1 MSEFK
6 DQARP
11 ERASHESGH
20 TTSRTG
26 VSRHRAEPARPTTA
40 FGRFAASLPSFGRRA
55 AVLTTAAAVLV
66 GVGAAGQAADQ
77 VTPTA
82 AGTSATADAGQT
94 LSFDKTLIS
103 ALPAP
108 SAASVTPQSAPKATE
123 ATKAAAAKA
132 AAAKA
137 AAAKTAAAK
146 TAAAKAA
153 AAKTAAAKAAAARN
167 AAAAKAAAAQAAAA
181 QAKAAAAKAAAAKAK
196 AKAAAPAPVNDP
208 AGAQAYAASKLGSY
222 GWSADQMQCLK
233 RLWTKESEWRT
244 TATNPSSGAYGIVQ
258 SLPAEKMASSGAD
271 YRTNYRTQINWG
283 LGYIKERYG
292 SPCGALNFHLANNWY

>member
-6 DQARP
+6 AQARP
-11 ERASHESGH
+11 DRASQQSD
-20 TTSRTG
+20 RTI
-26 VSRHRAEPARPTTA
+26 SRHRAEPARPATA
-40 FGRFAASLPSFGRRA
+40 WGRLTGSLPSFGRRA

-77 VTPTA
+77 AAPSAAPTA
-82 AGTSATADAGQT
+82 AATADAGQT

-108 SAASVTPQSAPKATE
+108 SAASIAPQSSSQAAAAKA
-123 ATKAAAAKA
+123 ATVKAAAAKA
-132 AAAKA
+132 
-137 AAAKTAAAK
+137 AAAK

-153 AAKTAAAKAAAARN
+153 AAKTAAAANAAAVAKAN
-167 AAAAKAAAAQAAAA
+167 AAQAAAAKAAAV
-181 QAKAAAAKAAAAKAK
+181 KAAAKAK
-196 AKAAAPAPVNDP
+196 AKAAAPVALNDP
-208 AGAQAYAASKLGSY
+208 AGAQAYAASKLGSF

-244 TATNPSSGAYGIVQ
+244 TATNASSGAYGIVQ
-258 SLPAEKMASSGAD
+258 SLPAEKMATAGAD

-283 LGYIKERYG
+283 LDYIKERYD
-292 SPCGALNFHLANNWY
+292 SPCGALNWHLAHNWY

>member
-82 AGTSATADAGQT
+82 AETSATADAGQT

-108 SAASVTPQSAPKATE
+108 SAASVTPQSSSD
-123 ATKAAAAKA
+123 AAAKEA
-132 AAAKA
+132 AAVKKA
-137 AAAKTAAAK
+137 A
-146 TAAAKAA
+146 
-153 AAKTAAAKAAAARN
+153 
-167 AAAAKAAAAQAAAA
+167 
-181 QAKAAAAKAAAAKAK
+181 
-196 AKAAAPAPVNDP
+196 VD
-208 AGAQAYAASKLGSY
+208 
-222 GWSADQMQCLK
+222 
-233 RLWTKESEWRT
+233 
-244 TATNPSSGAYGIVQ
+244 
-258 SLPAEKMASSGAD
+258 
-271 YRTNYRTQINWG
+271 
-283 LGYIKERYG
+283 
-292 SPCGALNFHLANNWY
+292 

>member
-6 DQARP
+6 TQARP
-11 ERASHESGH
+11 ERASKPSG
-20 TTSRTG
+20 SKI
-26 VSRHRAEPARPTTA
+26 SRHRADPAQPKTA
-40 FGRFAASLPSFGRRA
+40 LGRFAAGLPSFGRRA

-77 VTPTA
+77 A
-82 AGTSATADAGQT
+82 APSAAESSLATADSGQT
-94 LSFDKTLIS
+94 LSFDKSLIS

-108 SAASVTPQSAPKATE
+108 SAASIAPQSSAQ
-123 ATKAAAAKA
+123 AAAAKA

-146 TAAAKAA
+146 AAAAKAA
-153 AAKTAAAKAAAARN
+153 AAKAAAAKN
-167 AAAAKAAAAQAAAA
+167 AAAANAAAVAKANAAA
-181 QAKAAAAKAAAAKAK
+181 AKAAAAKAAAAKAAAAAR
-196 AKAAAPAPVNDP
+196 AKAAAPVALNDP
-208 AGAQAYAASKLGSY
+208 AGAQAYAASKLGSF

-244 TATNPSSGAYGIVQ
+244 TATNASSGAYGIVQ
-258 SLPAEKMASSGAD
+258 SLPAEKMASAGAD

-283 LGYIKERYG
+283 LDYIKERYG
-292 SPCGALNFHLANNWY
+292 SPCGALNFHLAHNWY

>member
-6 DQARP
+6 TQARP
-11 ERASHESGH
+11 ERASKQSG
-20 TTSRTG
+20 SKI
-26 VSRHRAEPARPTTA
+26 SRHRADPAQPKTA
-40 FGRFAASLPSFGRRA
+40 LGRFAAGLPSFGRRA

-77 VTPTA
+77 A
-82 AGTSATADAGQT
+82 APSAAVSSVATADSGQT
-94 LSFDKTLIS
+94 LSFDRSLIS

-108 SAASVTPQSAPKATE
+108 SAASIAPQSSSQDAA
-123 ATKAAAAKA
+123 ATKA
-132 AAAKA
+132 A

-153 AAKTAAAKAAAARN
+153 AAKAAAAKAAAARN
-167 AAAAKAAAAQAAAA
+167 AAAANAAAVAKANAAA
-181 QAKAAAAKAAAAKAK
+181 AKAAAAKAAAAKAAAAAR
-196 AKAAAPAPVNDP
+196 AKAAAPVALNDP
-208 AGAQAYAASKLGSY
+208 AGAQAYAASKLGSF

-244 TATNPSSGAYGIVQ
+244 TATNASSGAYGIVQ
-258 SLPAEKMASSGAD
+258 SLPAEKMATAGAD

-283 LGYIKERYG
+283 LDYIKERYG
-292 SPCGALNFHLANNWY
+292 SPCGALNFHLAHNWY